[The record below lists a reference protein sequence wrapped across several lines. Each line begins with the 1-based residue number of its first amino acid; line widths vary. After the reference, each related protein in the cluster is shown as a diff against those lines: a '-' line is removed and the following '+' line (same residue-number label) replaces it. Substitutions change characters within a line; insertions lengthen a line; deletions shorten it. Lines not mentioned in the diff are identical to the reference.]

1 MGPKLIR
8 YVRPRAVEV
17 SATDSAPA
25 NPMVSSDDSARGRN
39 TIHFF
44 FEQKEDGF
52 ETVSLD
58 INRRMDALKEE
69 LKKAQQE
76 TLNEIIDFLA
86 LLAGGADSA
95 EAREVI
101 RGYGGFVCKLG
112 SSESEIIRVVKRR
125 G

>member
-1 MGPKLIR
+1 
-8 YVRPRAVEV
+8 
-17 SATDSAPA
+17 
-25 NPMVSSDDSARGRN
+25 
-39 TIHFF
+39 
-44 FEQKEDGF
+44 
-52 ETVSLD
+52 
-58 INRRMDALKEE
+58 MDALKEE